1 MAKLSRLLRPDLLAS
16 VAFLSLLPEAASAQ
30 ELPAD
35 PAVAPPPVATAVNGK
50 RVYTPAD
57 FARFAPRNA
66 LDMVRQVP
74 GFTIRSADQERGLGQ
89 ASENVL
95 LNGQRVT
102 NKSGGAI
109 AELEKISASN
119 VERIEIVD
127 AATLDIAGLTGQVA
141 NVIVKAER
149 KASGQFSWRPEF
161 RAHFTDPIYTRGDIS
176 YSGVTGPVEYTVG
189 FNSGGNRSGAGGGT
203 TIFAPDR
210 TVIEIRDDA
219 WRSNYDNPRA
229 SGRFTL
235 DGPGSSVGSLSLAY
249 MPFWQDFR
257 ETSDR
262 NRPDGIDRTRTVH
275 QTVKGSTY
283 EVGGDYAF
291 ALGPGRLKVL
301 GLRKFTHEPVTS
313 TAVFTFEDNS
323 PNVGDRFTR
332 DGRMGEWIGRAEYGW
347 KTGRSDW
354 QLTAEGAFNNLDS
367 VSRLFLLRP
376 SGEFEEVPFPAGT
389 GQVDED
395 RYEVLLT
402 HNRPLSSTLSLQLVG
417 GAEYSKLS
425 SASTLGSL
433 SRSFFRPKGSA
444 SLAWKQSE
452 NLDVSLK
459 LRRRV
464 GQLNF
469 YDFLASV
476 NLTDDRENA
485 GNLELVPPQTWEVD
499 LEANRKLGSWGSTS
513 LRLFARRIDDIV
525 DIIPIGTSGQSPGN
539 IDRAHRYGAEWKGT
553 WLLDNLGWRGAKID
567 SAIVLQHSQLK
578 DPLTGENRPIS
589 NTLKRQVQL
598 SLRHDVPGTDWAW
611 GSDFEHVWFSKAY
624 RLSEVGRQWEGPFW
638 LHAFVEHKDV
648 AGLTVRAALGNI
660 LNARSRWEREVYS
673 GFRNTHPLQF
683 VERRNRLIGPI
694 FSFSVRGNF

>member
-1 MAKLSRLLRPDLLAS
+1 MVALSRIHRPALLISAAAFALQPRPALAQATS
-16 VAFLSLLPEAASAQ
+16 
-30 ELPAD
+30 D
-35 PAVAPPPVATAVNGK
+35 PAVAPPPVATPANGK
-50 RVYTPAD
+50 QVYTPAD

-89 ASENVL
+89 ASENIL

-109 AELEKISASN
+109 AELQKISASD

-127 AATLDIAGLTGQVA
+127 AATLDIAGLSGQVA
-141 NVIVKAER
+141 NIIVKAER

-161 RAHFTDPIYTRGDIS
+161 RAHYADPIYTRGDIS
-176 YSGVTGPVEYTVG
+176 YSGTTGPVEYTLG
-189 FNSGGNRSGAGGGT
+189 LNSGANRGGAGGGT
-203 TIFAPDR
+203 TIFAPDKS
-210 TVIEIRDDA
+210 VIEFRDDA
-219 WRSNYDNPRA
+219 WRSNFDNPRL

-235 DGPGSSVGSLSLAY
+235 DGAGSSVGNLNLAY

-262 NRPDGIDRTRTVH
+262 DRPDGIDRERTVH
-275 QTVKGSTY
+275 QKVKGFTY

-301 GLRKFTHEPVTS
+301 GLRKFTYEPVTS
-313 TAVFTFEDNS
+313 TAVVDFADES
-323 PNVGDRFTR
+323 PSIGDRFSR

-354 QLTAEGAFNNLDS
+354 QLSAEGAFNNLDN
-367 VSRLFLLRP
+367 VSRLFLLTP
-376 SGEFEEVPFPAGT
+376 EGVFEEVPFPAGS
-389 GQVDED
+389 GQVDEA
-395 RYEVLLT
+395 RYEALLT
-402 HNRPLSSTLSLQLVG
+402 HNRPLGATLNLQLVG
-417 GAEYSKLS
+417 GGEYSKLS
-425 SASTLGSL
+425 SASVLGSF

-444 SLAWKQSE
+444 SLAWKPSDD
-452 NLDVSLK
+452 LDVSLK

-485 GNLELVPPQTWEVD
+485 GNLQLVPPQSWELD

-513 LRLFARRIDDIV
+513 LRLFGRRIDDIV
-525 DIIPIGTSGQSPGN
+525 DFIPIGMSGESPGN
-539 IDRAHRYGAEWKGT
+539 IDRAYRYGAEWKGT
-553 WLLDNLGWRGAKID
+553 WLFDNLGWRGAKLD
-567 SAIVLQHSQLK
+567 SILVLQSSQLK

-589 NTLKRQVQL
+589 NSLERQVQL
-598 SLRHDVPGTDWAW
+598 NLRHDVPGTNWAW
-611 GSDFEHVWFSKAY
+611 GGDFEHVWLSKAY
-624 RLSEVGRQWEGPFW
+624 RLTEVGRQWEGPLW

-648 AGLTVRAALGNI
+648 AGLTVRATVANL
-660 LNARSRWEREVYS
+660 LNARSRWGRDVYA
-673 GFRNTHPLQF
+673 GFRNTNPLLF
-683 VERRNRLIGPI
+683 LERRNRLIGPI
-694 FSFSVRGNF
+694 FSLSVRGNF